1 MENRVGKTPPV
12 DSSERTRL
20 CQHRR
25 GRAYSRLGKV
35 IVKIKLTNQ
44 GDLSVQ
50 HRKLSKAKP
59 RVVEVEA
66 LVDTGATRLY
76 LKPSVI
82 RALGLEKMDTVIS
95 QTTNGPARRSV
106 YESVRLEVQGRY
118 GNFNV
123 VDVGANLPNRLGQI
137 PLAYLD
143 FVVDS
148 KNRKLIPNP
157 EHGDKQMSEEY

>member
-1 MENRVGKTPPV
+1 MTGAGPAQGF
-12 DSSERTRL
+12 D
-20 CQHRR
+20 
-25 GRAYSRLGKV
+25 LGA
-35 IVKIKLTNQ
+35 
-44 GDLSVQ
+44 Q
-50 HRKLSKAKP
+50 HRKLSKAEP
-59 RVVEVEA
+59 RTIEVEA

-82 RALGLEKMDTVIS
+82 RALGLEKVDTLVS
-95 QTTNGPARRSV
+95 QTTNGPKRRAV

-118 GNFNV
+118 GDFNV
-123 VDVGANLPNRLGQI
+123 VDIGENVPNLLGQI
-137 PLAYLD
+137 PLEYLD

>member
-1 MENRVGKTPPV
+1 ME
-12 DSSERTRL
+12 
-20 CQHRR
+20 
-25 GRAYSRLGKV
+25 KV
-35 IVKIKLTNQ
+35 IVKMKLTNH
-44 GDLSVQ
+44 GDWAMAW
-50 HRKLSKAKP
+50 RKLSKTKP

-66 LVDTGATRLY
+66 VVDPKIMRLY

-82 RALGLEKMDTVIS
+82 HALGLEKVDTVVS
-95 QTTNGPARRSV
+95 QTTNGPIRRSV

-118 GNFNV
+118 GDFNV
-123 VDVGANLPNRLGQI
+123 VNIGENVPNLLGQI
-137 PLAYLD
+137 PLEYLD